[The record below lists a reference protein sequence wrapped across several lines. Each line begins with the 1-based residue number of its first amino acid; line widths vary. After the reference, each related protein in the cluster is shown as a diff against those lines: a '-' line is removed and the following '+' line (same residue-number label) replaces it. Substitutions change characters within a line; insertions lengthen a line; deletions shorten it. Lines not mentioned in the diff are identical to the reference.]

1 MGEGVWVSVA
11 TPASCSADSSMPQA
25 IPTLS
30 LT

>member
-1 MGEGVWVSVA
+1 MGDGVWVSVA
-11 TPASCSADSSMPQA
+11 SPASCSVASSRPQA